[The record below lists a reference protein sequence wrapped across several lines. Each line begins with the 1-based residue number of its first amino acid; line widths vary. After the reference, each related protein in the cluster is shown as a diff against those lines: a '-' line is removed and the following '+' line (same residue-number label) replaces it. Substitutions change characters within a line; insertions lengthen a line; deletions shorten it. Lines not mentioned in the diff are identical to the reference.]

1 MGKNRVTLNICGTDY
16 YITTE
21 DSPEYVKTL
30 GKELDEGMR
39 ELTAGNPRLSVTQV
53 AILKALGTL
62 DDYHKAEESADNLR
76 SKIREYLEDAA
87 KARSETEVFRRE
99 IERLHAEVRNL
110 REALGHTEDEQITF

>member
-1 MGKNRVTLNICGTDY
+1 MMRMGKNRITLNICGIDY

-21 DSPEYVKTL
+21 DAPEYVKLL

-39 ELTAGNPRLSVTQV
+39 RLTAGNPRLSVTQV
-53 AILKALGTL
+53 AVLKALETL
-62 DDYHKAEESADNLR
+62 DDYHKAVESADNLR

-110 REALGHTEDEQITF
+110 REALGDTE